1 MEFEVGHLY
10 HIYNQG
16 NNRRKVFFVR
26 NNYLFFLNKMK
37 HHLLPYAD
45 ILAWCLM
52 PNHFHIM
59 VHVNHVSLSVP
70 IIDGVNTDGVTPSHP
85 ESHESPGATIS
96 STRTSHESPGATYPS
111 FIDGVTPSH
120 PVNKERTLN
129 ESIGIMLRSYTRAI
143 NKRYNRSGALFRE
156 ETKAICLTK
165 NDKLSAAWFTSLG
178 GTNLNVDS
186 PESQY
191 PNQCFRYILSNP
203 LRAGLVKSAIDWEF
217 SSYLDFVGQ
226 RDGQMI
232 SSARIKEFGL
242 TL

>member
-1 MEFEVGHLY
+1 MEFKVGHLY

-26 NNYLFFLNKMK
+26 DNYLFFLNKIK
-37 HHLLPYAD
+37 QHLLPYAD

-59 VHVNHVSLSVP
+59 VYVNHVSLSVP
-70 IIDGVNTDGVTPSHP
+70 ITDGVNTDGVTPSHP
-85 ESHESPGATIS
+85 ESHESPSATD
-96 STRTSHESPGATYPS
+96 PS

-120 PVNKERTLN
+120 PVNRERTLN
-129 ESIGIMLRSYTRAI
+129 ESIGIMLRSYTRAM

-178 GTNLNVDS
+178 VTNLNVDS
-186 PESQY
+186 LESQY

-226 RDGQMI
+226 RDGQLI
-232 SSARIKEFGL
+232 SSERIKEFGL

>member
-26 NNYLFFLNKMK
+26 DNYLFFLNKMK

-70 IIDGVNTDGVTPSHP
+70 IIDGV
-85 ESHESPGATIS
+85 
-96 STRTSHESPGATYPS
+96 
-111 FIDGVTPSH
+111 TPSH
-120 PVNKERTLN
+120 PVNRERTLN

-143 NKRYNRSGALFRE
+143 NKGYNRSGALFRE

-178 GTNLNVDS
+178 VTNLNVDS

>member
-16 NNRRKVFFVR
+16 NNRRRVFFVR
-26 NNYLFFLNKMK
+26 DSYLFFLNKMK
-37 HHLLPYAD
+37 RHLLPYAD
-45 ILAWCLM
+45 IVAWCLM

-59 VHVNHVSLSVP
+59 VHVNHVSLS
-70 IIDGVNTDGVTPSHP
+70 
-85 ESHESPGATIS
+85 ESPGATD
-96 STRTSHESPGATYPS
+96 PS

-120 PVNKERTLN
+120 PVSKERTFN
-129 ESIGIMLRSYTRAI
+129 ESIGIMLRSYTRAS

-165 NDKLSAAWFTSLG
+165 SGKQSAAWFTSLG
-178 GTNLNVDS
+178 VTNLNVDFT
-186 PESQY
+186 EFQY

-203 LRAGLVKSAIDWEF
+203 VKAGLVKSAVDWEF
-217 SSYLDFVGQ
+217 SSYLDIVGS
-226 RDGQMI
+226 REGQLI
-232 SSARIKEFGL
+232 SRERIEEFGL